1 MPEPEEEEISEDREV
16 EEEKML
22 WQAMAMSLEQA
33 DEEEAAGGLLSLV
46 TD

>member
-1 MPEPEEEEISEDREV
+1 MISEDREV
-16 EEEKML
+16 EEEEL
-22 WQAMAMSLEQA
+22 LGQAIAMSLEQA

>member
-1 MPEPEEEEISEDREV
+1 MISEDREV
-16 EEEKML
+16 EEEEML
-22 WQAMAMSLEQA
+22 RQAIAMSLEQA